1 MEGVQS
7 RRTANGFILITGI
20 EGTRYAVRQN
30 AVAVI
35 HDADEC
41 RDETIVQLH
50 GGHVV
55 RVPCPLEEVLA
66 WSVEAH
72 QMRQHRF
79 GGSWTVNKLDA
90 LRAYLSGYAQAL
102 KNQPFS
108 RIYIDAFAG
117 TGERS
122 GEARSRDPDGDPGTR
137 RNDERVGSRCA

>member
-1 MEGVQS
+1 MEAAQG

-66 WSVEAH
+66 W
-72 QMRQHRF
+72 F
-79 GGSWTVNKLDA
+79 G
-90 LRAYLSGYAQAL
+90 
-102 KNQPFS
+102 
-108 RIYIDAFAG
+108 
-117 TGERS
+117 
-122 GEARSRDPDGDPGTR
+122 
-137 RNDERVGSRCA
+137 